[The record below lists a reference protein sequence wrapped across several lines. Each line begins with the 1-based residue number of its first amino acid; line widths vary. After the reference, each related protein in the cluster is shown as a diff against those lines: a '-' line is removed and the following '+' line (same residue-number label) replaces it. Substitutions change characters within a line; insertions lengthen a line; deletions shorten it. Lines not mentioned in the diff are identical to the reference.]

1 LDRPASI
8 IVGTSGNRPERVT
21 LVTASARS
29 LPAETLGCE
38 AGIGANAMGMW
49 PPSRSVSA
57 GPVPL

>member
-1 LDRPASI
+1 M
-8 IVGTSGNRPERVT
+8 VGTSGSRLERVE

-29 LPAETLGCE
+29 FPAATLLCE
-38 AGIGANAMGMW
+38 AGIGANAIGMC